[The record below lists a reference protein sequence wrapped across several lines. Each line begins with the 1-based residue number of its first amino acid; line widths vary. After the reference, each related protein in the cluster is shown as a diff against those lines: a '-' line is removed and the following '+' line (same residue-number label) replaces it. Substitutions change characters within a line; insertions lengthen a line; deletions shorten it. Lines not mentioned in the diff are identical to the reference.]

1 MLNPE
6 RYPNCSEFYIVEKA
20 VIVVAEIGG
29 VDRQLR
35 IEALRRPGHSPHEYS
50 TRGYIEETV
59 VVQQSDVKDGKYEH
73 KPQSMSVWVDYNL
86 PWTARDSAD
95 DAIEQALSLLRLG

>member
-1 MLNPE
+1 LSPE
-6 RYPNCSEFYIVEKA
+6 RYPKCSEFYIVEKA
-20 VIVVAEIGG
+20 VIIVTKIGG

-35 IEALRRPGHSPHEYS
+35 IEALRRPGHSPEYS

-59 VVQQSDVKDGKYEH
+59 VLQQSDIMDGKYAH
-73 KPQSMSVWVDYNL
+73 KPQTMTVWVDYHL

-95 DAIEQALSLLRLG
+95 AAIEQALSLLELG